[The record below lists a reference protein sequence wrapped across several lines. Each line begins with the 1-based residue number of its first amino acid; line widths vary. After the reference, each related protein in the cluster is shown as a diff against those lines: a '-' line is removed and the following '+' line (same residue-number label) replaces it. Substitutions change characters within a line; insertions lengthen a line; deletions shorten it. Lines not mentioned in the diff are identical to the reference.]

1 MISSGP
7 MPKANEISVIP
18 GTWIFRNVP
27 RHLMRRTKAAAAIV
41 GKDSVKALVI
51 ELVASH
57 LQDLERKGILPK
69 EK

>member
-1 MISSGP
+1 
-7 MPKANEISVIP
+7 
-18 GTWIFRNVP
+18 
-27 RHLMRRTKAAAAIV
+27 MRRTKAAAAIV